1 MSSKVKKDK
10 DAGGSKSK
18 DKDKVAGKETKPK
31 KSSSEKELP
40 ESGGEPEVKT
50 AQASAPVDP
59 AMIPFEAGRIFSKY
73 DADNDGKLSKQEF
86 THLLAENTHMLGQQ
100 GNPNY
105 PSGIP
110 KDLVSN
116 RILTHFDET
125 AGVAIPRFEVD
136 SHVSMGHV
144 VKPLVEA
151 YSSRYEHLRSTL
163 TNKLYPKREYL
174 LNLKKQLQHTAI
186 ELSERRK
193 AIERETLK
201 DTENIL
207 ERLKGVESLRQSN
220 LEHHMIS
227 LDEQLSKIERI
238 VQRVERANAPAPVAA
253 PTPQQTS
260 YLPYPYNTTAQPP
273 TSYPYPNP
281 YANPGTL
288 NVQITPAWPANAAA
302 AGGVEAV
309 RAPRA
314 LDMVEVIRDFS
325 SLTHDIEALA
335 MQPVQV
341 QMDFSLDDFPRET

>member
-10 DAGGSKSK
+10 DAASSKSK
-18 DKDKVAGKETKPK
+18 DKAATKEAKPK
-31 KSSSEKELP
+31 KTSSDKE
-40 ESGGEPEVKT
+40 ESDVKGELEIKT
-50 AQASAPVDP
+50 AAATAPVDP
-59 AMIPFEAGRIFSKY
+59 SMIPFEAGRIFSKY
-73 DADNDGKLSKQEF
+73 DSDNDGKLSKQEF
-86 THLLAENTHMLGQQ
+86 THLLAENTHMLSQQ
-100 GNPNY
+100 ANSQY

-110 KDLVSN
+110 KEIVSN

-136 SHVSMGHV
+136 SHISMGHV

-151 YSSRYEHLRSTL
+151 YTSRYEHLRSTL

-174 LNLKKQLQHTAI
+174 LNLKKQLQHTSV

-238 VQRVERANAPAPVAA
+238 VQRVERANAPT
-253 PTPQQTS
+253 PTPT
-260 YLPYPYNTTAQPP
+260 
-273 TSYPYPNP
+273 
-281 YANPGTL
+281 
-288 NVQITPAWPANAAA
+288 
-302 AGGVEAV
+302 
-309 RAPRA
+309 
-314 LDMVEVIRDFS
+314 
-325 SLTHDIEALA
+325 
-335 MQPVQV
+335 
-341 QMDFSLDDFPRET
+341 